1 MHKESASRI
10 SHNIGRNEVMTK
22 TKDLRLKYREARQ
35 ARNDSKDNQ
44 TFDHYQAKMEK
55 IIEQLAE
62 GASK

>member
-1 MHKESASRI
+1 
-10 SHNIGRNEVMTK
+10 MTK